1 MVAADGTILPS
12 SGLPL
17 SPDLEVAQ
25 TNFQTIQSGLKTE
38 KLSEKIIKSSHKEE
52 CNVYQLPGPVA
63 PVLQHQVQYRD
74 RGFKSFANLKGEI
87 VQCPYCNFKPRRIG
101 VAGRK
106 SDLKRHIINVHEDE
120 GEKVQ
125 CPHCDFKTKTK
136 YCLQQH
142 LQAVH
147 AEPTLQCPECDY
159 RASMKTNIKR
169 HILANHAGPT
179 FFPCSQCDF
188 EAKSDSNLR
197 LHVNAIHKGEIFTCP
212 HCDYSSVQN
221 GCVKRHILTVH
232 IGQTFSC
239 PHCGETRKTKRSV
252 RNHMQ
257 KVHKDNTTEVIT
269 DQCDSTSD
277 TELKASHTNEIYKC
291 PYCSYLAVREHDIQ
305 SHITTEHDINSGAL
319 ISKEL
324 MEKIFQNNEENI
336 EQQLLDPES
345 CDVIVSF
352 S

>member
-25 TNFQTIQSGLKTE
+25 TNFQKIQSGLKTE

-87 VQCPYCNFKPRRIG
+87 VQCPHCNFKPRRIG

-125 CPHCDFKTKTK
+125 CPHCDFKPKRK

-159 RASMKTNIKR
+159 KASMKTNIKR
-169 HILANHAGPT
+169 HIQANHAGPK

-188 EAKSDSNLR
+188 KAKSDSNLR

-221 GCVKRHILTVH
+221 GMVKRHILSVH
-232 IGQTFSC
+232 IGQTFTC
-239 PHCGETRKTKRSV
+239 PHCGETRKTKRSIN
-252 RNHMQ
+252 NHILRIHQ
-257 KVHKDNTTEVIT
+257 GEVLKKKHLC
-269 DQCDSTSD
+269 DQCDFASD
-277 TELKASHTNEIYKC
+277 GLLKLKVHVKSKHRQYRNTNE
-291 PYCSYLAVREHDIQ
+291 
-305 SHITTEHDINSGAL
+305 
-319 ISKEL
+319 
-324 MEKIFQNNEENI
+324 MEKMFQNNYENI
-336 EQQLLDPES
+336 EQQLVDLES